1 MQLRQW
7 LIQVIHDVRHISIT
21 IGPSSSSSQ
30 HSGLSSGAIGGI
42 VGGILGTLLL
52 ISVAAL
58 FYVLGSRK
66 AKRAPSTSPEAPAPL
81 KESEIEKNDGGGL
94 VVQQGEV
101 EETDL
106 GGRLRYPT
114 DNDIGGRLGTLD

>member
-1 MQLRQW
+1 ML
-7 LIQVIHDVRHISIT
+7 DTSIT
-21 IGPSSSSSQ
+21 IGPSSSSSE

-52 ISVAAL
+52 ICVAAL
-58 FYVLGSRK
+58 FYVLGSRR
-66 AKRAPSTSPEAPAPL
+66 AKQASSTNPEAPAPL
-81 KESEIEKNDGGGL
+81 KGSEIEKADGGGR

-114 DNDIGGRLGTLD
+114 DSDIGGRLGTID